1 MRIAAGFLVVLCLA
15 GCTGTV
21 VLESRKPVP
30 APQPMPGPTGMCCD
44 VTQRQAA
51 EIAVAEAV
59 ARQCGDLHVQNV
71 KRDGQRWRV
80 DLTGQCEC
88 REARIKVKVD
98 RRSGEIRSYKTKLG
112 DDECLR
118 GRRHHGDDDGHDS

>member
-15 GCTGTV
+15 GCTGSV

-30 APQPMPGPTGMCCD
+30 APQPMPGPAGMCCD

-51 EIAVAEAV
+51 EIAVSEAV
-59 ARQCGDLHVQNV
+59 ARQCGDLHVENV
-71 KRDGQRWRV
+71 KRDGQRGRV
-80 DLTGQCEC
+80 DLVGQCGC

-112 DDECLR
+112 HDEC
-118 GRRHHGDDDGHDS
+118 GRRHHGDDDHDS